1 MGADQG
7 GIWISALSAVIFRQ
21 GEHDL
26 AFFAQGLAA
35 IGKVLTRAD
44 KGDEMVGMDSV
55 NWLHPREELV
65 ATMDR
70 IYRYHMTTTSGGNL
84 SILDPDGS
92 MWITPSRVDKGSLR
106 PADVVRVHA
115 DGKREGLHPP
125 SSEFP
130 FHREIY
136 RRRPDIK
143 AIVHAHPG
151 ALVAFSIVR
160 RLPETR
166 VQTHAHNLCGKI
178 AYAAYACPGSQE
190 LGDKIAESFAGGAD
204 CVMLE
209 NHGVVIGG
217 RDLAEAFQRF
227 ETLEFVAQTVI
238 RASALGELRTLEA
251 GSLLAGQAVPDF
263 AELPAAI
270 ASNREKELRAEV
282 CAFTQRAYRQRLM
295 ISTAGSISA
304 RLNEKEFV
312 ITPRRRDR
320 LDLKASSLVRAT
332 LNAAEAGK
340 RASRTSRL
348 HGLIYAAN
356 PEVGVVINAQPM
368 CASAFCMTD
377 AEFSSRTI
385 PESYLVLGDA
395 PKVPFACVV
404 NDAEALA
411 ARMSLKKCPVLL
423 IENEGALIVGRTL
436 LEAFDRLE
444 VLEATAEAL
453 QLSRPLG
460 PLVPM
465 PDSALEELRKA
476 FGLE

>member
-1 MGADQG
+1 
-7 GIWISALSAVIFRQ
+7 
-21 GEHDL
+21 
-26 AFFAQGLAA
+26 
-35 IGKVLTRAD
+35 
-44 KGDEMVGMDSV
+44 MDTPT
-55 NWLHPREELV
+55 WLHPRDELV

-92 MWITPSRVDKGSLR
+92 MWITPSRVDKGALR
-106 PADVVRVHA
+106 PSDIVLVKA
-115 DGKREGLHPP
+115 DGSREGLHPP

-136 RRRPDIK
+136 RVRPDIK

-160 RLPETR
+160 QLPDTR
-166 VQTHAHNLCGKI
+166 VQTHAYNLCGKI

-190 LGDKIAESFAGGAD
+190 LGDKIAAAFAGGAD

-238 RASALGELRTLEA
+238 RASALGELRTLPA
-251 GSLLAGQAVPDF
+251 AQLTGHAVPDY
-263 AELPAAI
+263 AALDSPAPT
-270 ASNREKELRAEV
+270 NHEKELRTEV
-282 CAFTQRAYRQRLM
+282 CAFAQRAYRQKLM
-295 ISTAGSISA
+295 ISTAGAISA
-304 RLNEKEFV
+304 RLDADQFV

-320 LDLKASSLVRAT
+320 IDLQPSSLVRAT
-332 LNAAEAGK
+332 KDAMEAGK
-340 RASRTSRL
+340 QGSRTSRL
-348 HGLIYAAN
+348 HALIYAAN
-356 PEVGVVINAQPM
+356 PEVGVIINAQPM
-368 CASAFCMTD
+368 CASAFCMAD

-404 NDAEALA
+404 KDAESLA

-423 IENEGALIVGRTL
+423 IENDGALIVGRTL

-465 PDSALEELRKA
+465 PDSALAELRRVY
-476 FGLE
+476 GMD

>member
-1 MGADQG
+1 MGWQG
-7 GIWISALSAVIFRQ
+7 F
-21 GEHDL
+21 DL
-26 AFFAQGLAA
+26 AGARVSGAL
-35 IGKVLTRAD
+35 
-44 KGDEMVGMDSV
+44 MDSTS
-55 NWLHPREELV
+55 WLHPRDELV

-92 MWITPSRVDKGSLR
+92 IWITPSRVDKGSLR
-106 PADVVRVHA
+106 PTDVVRVRA
-115 DGKREGLHPP
+115 DGTKEGLHPP

-136 RRRPDIK
+136 KRRSDIK

-166 VQTHAHNLCGKI
+166 VQTHAHNLCGKV

-190 LGDKIAESFAGGAD
+190 LGDKIAQAFAEGAD

-238 RASALGELRTLEA
+238 RASALGELKTLA
-251 GSLLAGQAVPDF
+251 TDSLTGQAVPDF
-263 AELPAAI
+263 SELAA
-270 ASNREKELRAEV
+270 AVPSNREKELRTEV
-282 CAFTQRAYRQRLM
+282 CEFAHRAYRQRLM

-304 RLNEKEFV
+304 RLDGKQFV

-320 LDLKASSLVRAT
+320 LDLKPASLVRAT
-332 LNAAEAGK
+332 LGAAEAGK

-356 PEVGVVINAQPM
+356 PEVGVIINAQPM

-404 NDAEALA
+404 KDAEALA
-411 ARMSLKKCPVLL
+411 AQMSLKKCPVLL

-465 PDSALEELRKA
+465 PESALTELRKA

>member
-1 MGADQG
+1 
-7 GIWISALSAVIFRQ
+7 
-21 GEHDL
+21 
-26 AFFAQGLAA
+26 
-35 IGKVLTRAD
+35 
-44 KGDEMVGMDSV
+44 MDSST
-55 NWLHPREELV
+55 WLHPRDELV

-92 MWITPSRVDKGSLR
+92 IWITPSRVDKGSLR
-106 PADVVRVHA
+106 ATDVVRMQP
-115 DGKREGLHPP
+115 DGSREGLHPP

-166 VQTHAHNLCGKI
+166 VQTHAHSVCGKV

-190 LGDKIAESFAGGAD
+190 LGDKIAETFADGAD

-238 RASALGELRTLEA
+238 RASALGALRTLPDTCLADRAVPPLAPLPSATLTNHERELRTEICH
-251 GSLLAGQAVPDF
+251 F
-263 AELPAAI
+263 AH
-270 ASNREKELRAEV
+270 
-282 CAFTQRAYRQRLM
+282 RAYRQRLM

-304 RLNEKEFV
+304 RLDGTQFI

-320 LDLKASSLVRAT
+320 LDLQPSSLVRAT
-332 LNAAEAGK
+332 KDAAEGDK
-340 RASRTSRL
+340 RASRTHHL

-356 PEVGVVINAQPM
+356 PDIGVIINAQPM
-368 CASAFCMTD
+368 CASAFCMAGAD
-377 AEFSSRTI
+377 FSSRTI

-404 NDAEALA
+404 DDAAALA
-411 ARMSLKKCPVLL
+411 ARMSLKRCPVLL

-465 PDSALEELRKA
+465 PDSALQELREA
-476 FGLE
+476 FGLD

>member
-1 MGADQG
+1 
-7 GIWISALSAVIFRQ
+7 LTFAVN
-21 GEHDL
+21 
-26 AFFAQGLAA
+26 AFLIPNMETQ
-35 IGKVLTRAD
+35 
-44 KGDEMVGMDSV
+44 
-55 NWLHPREELV
+55 NWQPPREELV

-92 MWITPSRVDKGSLR
+92 IWITPSRVDKGSLR
-106 PADVVRVHA
+106 PADVVRVFA
-115 DGKREGLHPP
+115 DGTREGLHPP

-136 RRRPDIK
+136 KKRPDIK

-151 ALVAFSIVR
+151 ALVAFSICR
-160 RLPETR
+160 TLPETR
-166 VQTHAHNLCGKI
+166 VQTHAFQVCGKI

-190 LGDKIAESFAGGAD
+190 LGDKIAEAFATGAD

-238 RASALGELRTLEA
+238 RASALGKLKTLPTA
-251 GSLLAGQAVPDF
+251 ALQSNAVPDY
-263 AELPAAI
+263 ATLPPATPH
-270 ASNREKELRAEV
+270 NREKELRAQL
-282 CAFTQRAYRQRLM
+282 CDFTHRAYRQRLM
-295 ISTAGSISA
+295 ISTAGSMSA
-304 RLNEKEFV
+304 RLDATHFV
-312 ITPRRRDR
+312 TTPRRRDR
-320 LDLKASSLVRAT
+320 LELMAESLVRVT
-332 LNAAEAGK
+332 RDGCEEGK

-385 PESYLVLGDA
+385 PESYLVLGGA

-404 NDAEALA
+404 NDAETLA

-453 QLSRPLG
+453 QLARPLG

-465 PDSALEELRKA
+465 PDSALAELRKA
-476 FGLE
+476 FGME

>member
-1 MGADQG
+1 MP
-7 GIWISALSAVIFRQ
+7 
-21 GEHDL
+21 
-26 AFFAQGLAA
+26 
-35 IGKVLTRAD
+35 
-44 KGDEMVGMDSV
+44 GMDSS
-55 NWLHPREELV
+55 NWLHPRDELV

-84 SILDPDGS
+84 SILDPDGGI
-92 MWITPSRVDKGSLR
+92 WITPSRVDKGSLR
-106 PADVVRVHA
+106 PADIVRVRA
-115 DGKREGLHPP
+115 DGAREGLHPP

-136 RRRPDIK
+136 RRRPDIR

-166 VQTHAHNLCGKI
+166 VQTHAHALCGKI

-190 LGDKIAESFAGGAD
+190 LGDKIAQTFAEGAD

-238 RASALGELRTLEA
+238 RASALGELRTLA
-251 GSLLAGQAVPDF
+251 ADSLAGRAVPDF
-263 AELPAAI
+263 AELPAAEPT
-270 ASNREKELRAEV
+270 NHEKELRAEI
-282 CAFTQRAYRQRLM
+282 CAFAQRAYRQRLM
-295 ISTAGSISA
+295 ISTAGAISG
-304 RLNEKEFV
+304 RLDAERFV

-320 LDLKASSLVRAT
+320 LDLKPASLVRAT
-332 LNAAEAGK
+332 RFAAETGK

-356 PEVGVVINAQPM
+356 PDVGVVINAQPM

-377 AEFSSRTI
+377 AAFSSRTI

-465 PDSALEELRKA
+465 PDEALAELRRA
-476 FGLE
+476 FGMG

>member
-1 MGADQG
+1 
-7 GIWISALSAVIFRQ
+7 
-21 GEHDL
+21 
-26 AFFAQGLAA
+26 
-35 IGKVLTRAD
+35 
-44 KGDEMVGMDSV
+44 MDITT
-55 NWLHPREELV
+55 WLHPRDELV

-92 MWITPSRVDKGSLR
+92 IWITPSRVDKGTLR
-106 PADVVRVHA
+106 AGDIVRMRA
-115 DGKREGLHPP
+115 DGTREGLHPA

-136 RRRPDIK
+136 RRRPDLK

-166 VQTHAHNLCGKI
+166 VQTHAHHLCGKI

-190 LGDKIAESFAGGAD
+190 LGDKIAEAFAGGAD

-217 RDLAEAFQRF
+217 CDLAEAFQRF

-238 RASALGELRTLEA
+238 RASALGELRTLPA
-251 GSLLAGQAVPDF
+251 DCLAGQAVPDTG
-263 AELPAAI
+263 ELP
-270 ASNREKELRAEV
+270 STVPTNREKELRAEL
-282 CAFTQRAYRQRLM
+282 CAFAHRAYRQRLL

-304 RLNEKEFV
+304 RVDERGFV

-320 LDLKASSLVRAT
+320 LDLQPGSLVRAT
-332 LNAAEAGK
+332 LGAAEAGK

-356 PEVGVVINAQPM
+356 PDVGAVINAQPM
-368 CASAFCMTD
+368 CASAFCMAD
-377 AEFSSRTI
+377 ADFSTRTI
-385 PESYLVLGDA
+385 PESYLVLGEA

-411 ARMSLKKCPVLL
+411 ARMSARKSPVLL

-465 PDSALEELRKA
+465 PDSALQELRRA
-476 FGLE
+476 FGMAD

>member
-1 MGADQG
+1 
-7 GIWISALSAVIFRQ
+7 
-21 GEHDL
+21 
-26 AFFAQGLAA
+26 
-35 IGKVLTRAD
+35 
-44 KGDEMVGMDSV
+44 MDSL

-84 SILDPDGS
+84 SILDPDGGI
-92 MWITPSRVDKGSLR
+92 WITPSRVDKGSLR

-115 DGKREGLHPP
+115 DGSKEGLHPP

-251 GSLLAGQAVPDF
+251 GSLLAGEAVPEF
-263 AELPAAI
+263 AELPAAV
-270 ASNREKELRAEV
+270 ATNREKELRGEV
-282 CAFTQRAYRQRLM
+282 CAFAHRAYRQRLM
-295 ISTAGSISA
+295 ISTAGAISA
-304 RLNEKEFV
+304 RLNETEFV

-320 LDLKASSLVRAT
+320 LDLKPASLVRAT
-332 LNAAEAGK
+332 ARAAEAGK

-368 CASAFCMTD
+368 CASAFCMSA

-404 NDAEALA
+404 KDAEALA
-411 ARMSLKKCPVLL
+411 AKMSLKKCPVLL

-453 QLSRPLG
+453 QLARPLG

-465 PDSALEELRKA
+465 PDSALAELRKA
-476 FGLE
+476 FGME

>member
-1 MGADQG
+1 MGARED
-7 GIWISALSAVIFRQ
+7 
-21 GEHDL
+21 E
-26 AFFAQGLAA
+26 
-35 IGKVLTRAD
+35 
-44 KGDEMVGMDSV
+44 GDMDSV

-92 MWITPSRVDKGSLR
+92 IWITPSRVDKGSLR
-106 PADVVRVHA
+106 PADVVRVRA
-115 DGKREGLHPP
+115 DGTKEGLHPP

-166 VQTHAHNLCGKI
+166 VQTHAHGLCSKI
-178 AYAAYACPGSQE
+178 SYAAYACPGSQE

-238 RASALGELRTLEA
+238 RASALGPLRTLAAASLSA
-251 GSLLAGQAVPDF
+251 GEAVPDF
-263 AELPAAI
+263 AELPAAV
-270 ASNREKELRAEV
+270 ATNREKELRGEV
-282 CAFTQRAYRQRLM
+282 CAFAQRAYRQRLM

-304 RLNEKEFV
+304 RLNESEFV

-320 LDLKASSLVRAT
+320 LDLKPASLVRAT
-332 LNAAEAGK
+332 ARAAEAGK

-368 CASAFCMTD
+368 CASAFCMTA

-404 NDAEALA
+404 EDAEVLA
-411 ARMSLKKCPVLL
+411 AKMSLKKCPVLL

-465 PDSALEELRKA
+465 PDSALAELRKA
-476 FGLE
+476 FGMED

>member
-1 MGADQG
+1 
-7 GIWISALSAVIFRQ
+7 
-21 GEHDL
+21 
-26 AFFAQGLAA
+26 
-35 IGKVLTRAD
+35 
-44 KGDEMVGMDSV
+44 MDSL

-92 MWITPSRVDKGSLR
+92 IWITPSRVDKGSLR
-106 PADVVRVHA
+106 PADVVRVRA
-115 DGKREGLHPP
+115 DGTKEGLHPP

-166 VQTHAHNLCGKI
+166 VQTHAHALCGKV

-190 LGDKIAESFAGGAD
+190 LGDKIAEAFAGGAD

-238 RASALGELRTLEA
+238 RASALGDLRMLES
-251 GSLLAGQAVPDF
+251 GSLSAGEAVPDF
-263 AELPAAI
+263 AELPAAV
-270 ASNREKELRAEV
+270 ATNPEKELRGEV
-282 CAFTQRAYRQRLM
+282 CAFAQRAYRQRLM

-304 RLNEKEFV
+304 RIGGGEFV

-320 LDLKASSLVRAT
+320 LDLKPASLVRAT
-332 LNAAEAGK
+332 AKAVEAGK

-368 CASAFCMTD
+368 CASAFCMTN

-404 NDAEALA
+404 KDAEALA
-411 ARMSLKKCPVLL
+411 AKMSLKKCPVLL

-453 QLSRPLG
+453 QLSRSLG

-465 PDSALEELRKA
+465 PDSALSELRKA
-476 FGLE
+476 FGMDD

>member
-1 MGADQG
+1 MGWQG
-7 GIWISALSAVIFRQ
+7 FDS
-21 GEHDL
+21 HD
-26 AFFAQGLAA
+26 ARVSGAH
-35 IGKVLTRAD
+35 
-44 KGDEMVGMDSV
+44 MDSTS
-55 NWLHPREELV
+55 WLHPRDELV

-92 MWITPSRVDKGSLR
+92 IWITPSRVDKGSLR
-106 PADVVRVHA
+106 PDDIVRMKS
-115 DGKREGLHPP
+115 DGSREGLHPP

-166 VQTHAHNLCGKI
+166 VQTHAHALCGKV

-190 LGDKIAESFAGGAD
+190 LGDKIAQTFSEGAD

-238 RASALGELRTLEA
+238 RASALGDLKTLA
-251 GSLLAGQAVPDF
+251 ADSLAGQAVPDF
-263 AELPAAI
+263 AELTATVPT
-270 ASNREKELRAEV
+270 NREKELRAQV
-282 CAFTQRAYRQRLM
+282 AAFAQRAYRQRLM

-304 RLNEKEFV
+304 RLDDGEFV

-320 LDLKASSLVRAT
+320 LDLKAGSLVRAT
-332 LNAAEAGK
+332 LGAAEAGK

-356 PEVGVVINAQPM
+356 PEVGAVINAQPM

-377 AEFSSRTI
+377 AEFSTHTI

-411 ARMSLKKCPVLL
+411 AKMSQKKCPVLL

-465 PDSALEELRKA
+465 PESALTELRKA

>member
-1 MGADQG
+1 MPGDC
-7 GIWISALSAVIFRQ
+7 
-21 GEHDL
+21 
-26 AFFAQGLAA
+26 
-35 IGKVLTRAD
+35 VLRP
-44 KGDEMVGMDSV
+44 MDTT
-55 NWLHPREELV
+55 NWLHPRDELV

-84 SILDPDGS
+84 SIIDPDGS
-92 MWITPSRVDKGSLR
+92 IWITPSRVDKGSLR
-106 PADVVRVHA
+106 SGDIVRVLA
-115 DGKREGLHPP
+115 DGSREGLHPP

-136 RRRPDIK
+136 KKRPDIK

-151 ALVAFSIVR
+151 ALVAFSICR
-160 RLPETR
+160 TTPETR
-166 VQTHAHNLCGKI
+166 VQTHAHQVCGKI

-190 LGDKIAESFAGGAD
+190 LGDKIAEAFATGAD

-238 RASALGELRTLEA
+238 RASALGKLKTLSAAELNN
-251 GSLLAGQAVPDF
+251 QAVPDY
-263 AELPAAI
+263 
-270 ASNREKELRAEV
+270 ASLALGVPGNRERELRTQLCE
-282 CAFTQRAYRQRLM
+282 FTHRAYRQRLM
-295 ISTAGSISA
+295 ISTAGSLSA
-304 RLNEKEFV
+304 RLDERHFV
-312 ITPRRRDR
+312 TTPRRRDR
-320 LDLKASSLVRAT
+320 LELTASSLVRAS
-332 LNAAEAGK
+332 LDACEEGK

-356 PEVGVVINAQPM
+356 PEVGAVINAQPM
-368 CASAFCMTD
+368 CASAFCMTA

-404 NDAEALA
+404 THAEELA

-465 PDSALEELRKA
+465 PDSALAELRKA
-476 FGLE
+476 FGME